1 MTGTETARS
10 VQRRDHRQAAPRAVG
25 LALGF
30 CAVVALSACEGDQ
43 RTRGNLLTED
53 RIAEIT
59 EGQSLQSD
67 VVAEYE
73 TQTRITPMLPDYNQ
87 MYRLQ
92 MRDWV
97 DSLTAGREPPI
108 PVQAAVDV
116 LSVIDA
122 VYESAR
128 SGSPVAVVIG

>member
-1 MTGTETARS
+1 MPIATPPFTIVFEGGLTAS
-10 VQRRDHRQAAPRAVG
+10 VTVSAS
-25 LALGF
+25 
-30 CAVVALSACEGDQ
+30 LSRPFDFVEVFG
-43 RTRGNLLTED
+43 TRG
-53 RIAEIT
+53 RIRSEWPSEI
-59 EGQSLQSD
+59 LDVQSD

-97 DSLTAGREPPI
+97 DSLAAGREPPI

-128 SGSPVAVVIG
+128 SGSPVAVGTGHR